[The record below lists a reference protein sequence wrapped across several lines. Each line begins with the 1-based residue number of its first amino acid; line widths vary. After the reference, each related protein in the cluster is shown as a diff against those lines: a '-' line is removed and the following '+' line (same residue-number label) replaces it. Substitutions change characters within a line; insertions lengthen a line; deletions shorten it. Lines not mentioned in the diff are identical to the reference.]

1 MLLDLIKTF
10 AFFKLRQ
17 DDNFVDRLN
26 YYFTATFLIVLSLL
40 VSFKMFGGKPIEC
53 WLPAEYTKS
62 WEDYSEMFCW
72 AQNTYWLPYEIDL
85 PSDIIEKPVI
95 KISYYQWVPFFL
107 LIEAMMFYMPSI
119 HIGDLVSMA
128 CDPENLKSEVRTKN
142 LNSIAEY
149 LISQFFHQFH
159 STSGQRIAMHTVMKC
174 LNVRYFDFY
183 ISTLYI
189 FVKLLYVLNAALQ
202 FYLVNYFLQT
212 DRYSIYGWGVIMDLL
227 NGKEWEES
235 GYFPRS
241 ALCDM
246 QIRTLGNVQK
256 HTVQCVLVINIF
268 TEKIF
273 ILLWIWYMTICF
285 LNLFN
290 FCTWT
295 FLTLSAEKRFHFVL
309 RNLALADPSFR
320 EHFYSSQVRAFVMDH
335 LKLDGVFVLR
345 MLSLHA
351 GAMFT
356 AELVLQI
363 WRIFHPIIREKSTLM
378 REQSRT
384 TVVNNLYNL
393 DDDLTFYDIHN
404 RQMPQDVWP
413 TRISQR
419 LLSAEAAV

>member
-1 MLLDLIKTF
+1 
-10 AFFKLRQ
+10 
-17 DDNFVDRLN
+17 
-26 YYFTATFLIVLSLL
+26 
-40 VSFKMFGGKPIEC
+40 MFGGKPIEC

-85 PSDIIEKPVI
+85 PSDSIEKPVI

-128 CDPENLKSEVRTKN
+128 CDPENLKSE
-142 LNSIAEY
+142 
-149 LISQFFHQFH
+149 FH

-174 LNVRYFDFY
+174 LNIRYFDFY

-189 FVKLLYVLNAALQ
+189 VVKLFYVLNAALQ

-212 DRYSIYGWGVIMDLL
+212 DKYSIYGLGVIMDLL
-227 NGKEWEES
+227 SGKEWEES

-256 HTVQCVLVINIF
+256 HTVQCVLKRYSF
-268 TEKIF
+268 
-273 ILLWIWYMTICF
+273 CF
-285 LNLFN
+285 GF
-290 FCTWT
+290 
-295 FLTLSAEKRFHFVL
+295 
-309 RNLALADPSFR
+309 ALADPSFR
-320 EHFYSSQVRAFVMDH
+320 MHFYSSQVRAFVMDH

-384 TVVNNLYNL
+384 TVLNNFHNL

-404 RQMPQDVWP
+404 KQMPQDVWP